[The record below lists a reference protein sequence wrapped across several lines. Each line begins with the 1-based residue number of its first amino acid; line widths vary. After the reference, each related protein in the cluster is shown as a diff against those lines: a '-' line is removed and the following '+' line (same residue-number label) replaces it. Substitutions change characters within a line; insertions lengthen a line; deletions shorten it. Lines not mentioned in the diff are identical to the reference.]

1 MQDYSIT
8 SQSKGK
14 HLTNQDRLNIERWH
28 NKEGLSNREIAR
40 LLNKAHGTINREMKR
55 GEIQL
60 KRKVKYSAKKAQENY
75 EGLRAHSVRPSKLTT
90 EIDCYVSTRLKEDK
104 DSLEVIHQALKGVS
118 LSSLYNW
125 VNWGWLEAKRHHL
138 FYPQYKAAKKIK
150 PRAPKHPFGKSIEE
164 RPEFI
169 NNRLEVGHYEIDTV
183 ILTRA
188 KNKVLLTLTER
199 KYRTEIIRLIDGKTA
214 QAVNDELVE
223 LQKSY
228 DFKSITPDNGHEF
241 ARLSE
246 VVSCPVYYA
255 HAYASFERGTNEN
268 HNRMIRRHLPKGT
281 TKTTPE
287 EVAAIEY
294 WMNHYPRKMFNYKS
308 SYEMSLAG

>member
-1 MQDYSIT
+1 MFSLLETFLSIYETQSFTRIGNYLFISQPTVTLRIKKLEEELGSPLLQYS
-8 SQSKGK
+8 S
-14 HLTNQDRLNIERWH
+14 
-28 NKEGLSNREIAR
+28 
-40 LLNKAHGTINREMKR
+40 
-55 GEIQL
+55 
-60 KRKVKYSAKKAQENY
+60 KAQENY

-188 KNKVLLTLTER
+188 KNKVLLMLTER